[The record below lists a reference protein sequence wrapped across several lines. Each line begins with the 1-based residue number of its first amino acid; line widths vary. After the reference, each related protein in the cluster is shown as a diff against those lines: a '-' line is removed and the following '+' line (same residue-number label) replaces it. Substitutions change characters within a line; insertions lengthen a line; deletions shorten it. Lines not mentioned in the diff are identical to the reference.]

1 MSASLRS
8 DATSCALQV
17 NGADKLLINENG
29 SMTVPMVTGMFRKLK
44 CSANGTSGAVL
55 VSADEI
61 VLSTAAGG
69 SYKIL
74 AGVNLTGLAVTN
86 TGANG
91 LDTGLLAANTWYSV
105 WVIWNGTTVAGLL
118 SLSETSPTMPSGYT
132 HKARVGWV
140 RTDGTGNK
148 YPLNFTQF
156 GRSVQYRIA
165 AGSNITSLP
174 LIASGSTGGSAS
186 SIAVGNFA
194 PMTASS
200 VLVIL
205 GLSGG
210 VTGNLNLAVGPNASV
225 ASAGVEYSGGY
236 INTGSGTYAHSIQ
249 CRLQLESTSIYYSS
263 QAAVGRVAIFGWE
276 DNL

>member
-17 NGADKLLINENG
+17 NGDDKLLINENG

-74 AGVNLTGLAVTN
+74 AGVNLAGLAVTN

-91 LDTGLLAANTWYSV
+91 LDTGLLAVNTWYSV

-118 SLSETSPTMPSGYT
+118 SLSETSPTMPAGYT
-132 HKARVGWV
+132 HKARVGWI

-148 YPLNFTQF
+148 YPLPFVQH
-156 GRSVQYRIA
+156 GRVVEYIPTT
-165 AGSNITSLP
+165 GSNLTGHRTLTSG
-174 LIASGSTGGSAS
+174 ASSGNASLTGYVPPTAGFVRMLAQSYGSANVVILVGS
-186 SIAVGNFA
+186 STLGDPAHVYAFGISS
-194 PMTASS
+194 TAS
-200 VLVIL
+200 VNTCPV
-205 GLSGG
+205 
-210 VTGNLNLAVGPNASV
+210 SV
-225 ASAGVEYSGGY
+225 AISQSPRAVYVNGQ
-236 INTGSGTYAHSIQ
+236 SGTNTFVY
-249 CRLQLESTSIYYSS
+249 
-263 QAAVGRVAIFGWE
+263 GWE